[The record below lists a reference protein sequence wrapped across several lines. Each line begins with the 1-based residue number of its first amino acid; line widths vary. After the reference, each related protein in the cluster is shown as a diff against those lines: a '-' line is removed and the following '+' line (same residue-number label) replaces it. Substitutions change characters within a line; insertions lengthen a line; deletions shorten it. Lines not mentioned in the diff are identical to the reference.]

1 MLTLLPTPAFESSPK
16 PYAEAVSRL
25 ASVRHALRLVDDCG
39 GGPAAD
45 VDGDVD
51 GVVDGDDA
59 LGMAW
64 EAASTARR
72 ARFDRQSEGTV
83 AATAAGVEALL
94 MERRS
99 GREPHQEAN
108 RALVDQIR
116 RELAEVSR
124 LILG

>member
-39 GGPAAD
+39 GGPACDAD
-45 VDGDVD
+45 SDE
-51 GVVDGDDA
+51 A
-59 LGMAW
+59 LATAW
-64 EAASTARR
+64 DEASNARR

-94 MERRS
+94 MERRN
-99 GREPHQEAN
+99 GREPHEEAN